1 MIEGTPVLLR
11 GRRPRV
17 VIVGAGFGGLTT
29 ARALKYVP
37 VDVLLLDV
45 NNYHLFTPLLYQ
57 VASSLLDPSEV
68 AHPVRALVRPLHN
81 CEFKMA
87 RVTGADLRAHVLHTD
102 AGDEAYDYLV
112 LATGSESNFF
122 GNQSLER
129 HATGLK
135 KLPEGLAIRNWVIGC
150 FESARWSTDAAER
163 QRLLTFAVV
172 GGGPTGVEYAGA
184 LSELVR
190 LVLRKDY
197 RQLDVAQ
204 VRVVLLEGAPHLLG
218 AFDAGLR
225 GAAARSLRTKGV
237 DVWFDA
243 LVKEVGDAGI
253 ELRDGRK
260 IAAGTVI
267 WTAGVRASDLGIQLG
282 LEVSKTGRIRVGPSL
297 QVPGYAEVF
306 AIGDVASV
314 EQAGQELPMLIPV
327 AMQEAKHVGRAVRDL
342 MTGKAA
348 RPFDYR
354 DPGIMATIGRNSGV
368 AQLGPVRLSGFLGW
382 LMWLAVHLVNIVTFR
397 NRVVVLINWIW
408 DYFLYDRP
416 VRIILRSSVPRAPRV
431 PPDEPDGER
440 ATPPQAPGSTP
451 ERRAR
456 AGRAAGR

>member
-1 MIEGTPVLLR
+1 MIEGTPVLLG

-17 VIVGAGFGGLTT
+17 VIVGAGFGGLTA
-29 ARALKYVP
+29 ARALRYVP
-37 VDVLLLDV
+37 VDVLLVDV

-68 AHPVRALVRPLHN
+68 AQPVRALVRPLHN

-87 RVTGADLRAHVLHTD
+87 RVTGADIRAQVLHTD
-102 AGDEAYDYLV
+102 AGDEPYDYLV

-135 KLPEGLAIRNWVIGC
+135 QLPEGLAIRNWVISC
-150 FESARWSTDAAER
+150 FERARWSADPAER

-197 RQLDVAQ
+197 RNLDVSQ
-204 VRVVLLEGAPHLLG
+204 VRVVLLEGASHLLG
-218 AFDAGLR
+218 AFEPRLR
-225 GAAARSLRTKGV
+225 DAAARSLRNKGV

-243 LVKEVGDAGI
+243 LVKEVGDGGL
-253 ELRDGRK
+253 ELRDGRLLE
-260 IAAGTVI
+260 AGTVI
-267 WTAGVRASDLGIQLG
+267 WTAGVRATDLGHQLG
-282 LEVSKTGRIRVGPSL
+282 LEVSRSGRLRVGPTL
-297 QVPGYAEVF
+297 QVPGHPEVF
-306 AIGDVASV
+306 AIGDLASF

-327 AMQEAKHVGRAVRDL
+327 AMQQAKHVGRAVRDL
-342 MTGKAA
+342 MTGKAV
-348 RPFDYR
+348 RPFAYR

-368 AQLGPVRLSGFLGW
+368 AQLGPIRLSGFLGW
-382 LMWLAVHLVNIVTFR
+382 LMWLGVHLINIVTFR
-397 NRVVVLINWIW
+397 NRVAVLLNWIW
-408 DYFLYDRP
+408 DYFFYDRP
-416 VRIILRSSVPRAPRV
+416 VRIIVRS
-431 PPDEPDGER
+431 
-440 ATPPQAPGSTP
+440 
-451 ERRAR
+451 
-456 AGRAAGR
+456 